1 MRQTRNGAPDHPVLS
16 FSCSLCRS
24 CRRGWHGNG
33 HGLRKLGFGPQLPGP
48 EPPVDEIRRLDA
60 FRHSGKG
67 KFGAAHVAVAA
78 GRAHVIKT
86 GIGKTAYIAAAVAAK
101 DDNDSLAHNAAY
113 GNPFE
118 TMDLGEE
125 TSRSALLISLS
136 EAYAPP
142 APQSVRL
149 RKAREKKGS
158 QERRYSL
165 LLMRRRRLLS
175 A

>member
-1 MRQTRNGAPDHPVLS
+1 M
-16 FSCSLCRS
+16 
-24 CRRGWHGNG
+24 
-33 HGLRKLGFGPQLPGP
+33 RKLGFGPQLPGP

-125 TSRSALLISLS
+125 IRDRNEQIGALDLVERGVCPASPAIREAAKSA
-136 EAYAPP
+136 
-142 APQSVRL
+142 
-149 RKAREKKGS
+149 
-158 QERRYSL
+158 
-165 LLMRRRRLLS
+165 
-175 A
+175 

>member
-1 MRQTRNGAPDHPVLS
+1 MHEQTDVAGRFGVLS
-16 FSCSLCRS
+16 GRD
-24 CRRGWHGNG
+24 RVKRATG
-33 HGLRKLGFGPQLPGP
+33 K
-48 EPPVDEIRRLDA
+48 
-60 FRHSGKG
+60 GKG

-125 TSRSALLISLS
+125 IRDRNEQIGALDLVERGVCPASPAIREAAKSA
-136 EAYAPP
+136 
-142 APQSVRL
+142 
-149 RKAREKKGS
+149 
-158 QERRYSL
+158 
-165 LLMRRRRLLS
+165 
-175 A
+175 